1 MFVDRAHEEWR
12 CTHRTVPPNHS
23 WKVGWKISLPFFAG
37 PPPQMGCEFPKLHC
51 RWLFALHHLVSIGQ
65 AARIHHCSALHRG
78 QIDRGHDMSTARRG
92 DEHQGSLM
100 RWGGREEVL
109 LPPLLPV
116 LFNLFHKILTYS
128 CYPES
133 PQVTMPQPIWPPSE
147 QSLTRGQPDSSS
159 IALTTVLLVVL
170 PPWLPQ

>member
-1 MFVDRAHEEWR
+1 MLW
-12 CTHRTVPPNHS
+12 
-23 WKVGWKISLPFFAG
+23 
-37 PPPQMGCEFPKLHC
+37 
-51 RWLFALHHLVSIGQ
+51 
-65 AARIHHCSALHRG
+65 
-78 QIDRGHDMSTARRG
+78 
-92 DEHQGSLM
+92 
-100 RWGGREEVL
+100 WGGREEVL

-133 PQVTMPQPIWPPSE
+133 PQVTMPQPIWPLSE

-170 PPWLPQ
+170 PPWLPFSVTVIVNVVLIVILIVKVSLVVIHSLREAPLRKTQGLFGHCPNSDCTPPPFTQTGTLGHFISGPTWANAIWTSIFTA